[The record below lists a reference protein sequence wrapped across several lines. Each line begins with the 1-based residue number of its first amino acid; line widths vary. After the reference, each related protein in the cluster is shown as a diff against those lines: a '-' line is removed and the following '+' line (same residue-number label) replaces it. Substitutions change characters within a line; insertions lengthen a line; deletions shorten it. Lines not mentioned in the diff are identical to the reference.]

1 MSNDKSIIHPKFEG
15 SLVLISGLHGLGKT
29 TLAATMENPAKT
41 GLIDFDLK
49 GRALAN
55 ELGIVWY
62 ASPENTGNPDDYDV
76 KTLSNWFLA
85 NIAKVPD
92 GITHLIIDNA
102 TWAEAGLEWRVL
114 QNPAKYGVNA
124 KNAQAGVYGGA
135 KPGVTVL
142 WANIF
147 TFLQSKG
154 VKVVT
159 AINHMSQPWA
169 DGKPVPNKFNIKGNK
184 VFQQIASLA
193 IILTPADIS
202 RGGKPPVPSGLVVKE
217 ALSINRYNA
226 ELGEFSTVKVIPA
239 RLPVCNWKR
248 ISGYFD
254 KPADFGKPA
263 NGEIWTQ
270 QEVYSYSEWLSPEQ
284 VQWVMKVGSY
294 SDEAIDATD
303 QATKAPVTV
312 EQPRPMQPVSQPTE
326 AKATPQQVHS
336 ATPTDIPNSPK
347 LVMDAIKNQLGVD
360 YYQGNASHLHN
371 AVGASFPKAND
382 LSGWAD
388 YLAAAIAHAEL
399 RITEKAE
406 PENEIP
412 LIKTNG

>member
-41 GLIDFDLK
+41 GMIDFDLK
-49 GRALAN
+49 GRALAS
-55 ELGIVWY
+55 ELDIAWY
-62 ASPENTGNPDDYDV
+62 VSPEHTGSPDDYDV
-76 KTLSNWFLA
+76 KSLSNWFLA
-85 NIAKVPD
+85 SIAKVPE

-114 QNPAKYGVNA
+114 QNPTKYGVNA

-147 TFLQSKG
+147 TYLQSRG

-169 DGKPVPNKFNIKGNK
+169 DGKPVINKFNIKGNK

-193 IILTPADIS
+193 IILTPADIA
-202 RGGKPPVPSGLVVKE
+202 RGGKPPIPSGLVVKE
-217 ALSINRYNA
+217 ALSVNRFNA
-226 ELGEFSTVKVIPA
+226 ELGEFTTMKVIPA

-254 KPADFGKPA
+254 KPADFGSPA
-263 NGEIWTQ
+263 SGEVWTKD
-270 QEVYSYSEWLSPEQ
+270 EVYSYSEWLSTEQ

-294 SDEAIDATD
+294 SDESIEPTESAKTP
-303 QATKAPVTV
+303 TRTEPPKLP
-312 EQPRPMQPVSQPTE
+312 SQPPIE
-326 AKATPQQVHS
+326 VNHTPQQAHPRELPGAGDAPS
-336 ATPTDIPNSPK
+336 TDIPNSPK
-347 LVMDAIKNQLGVD
+347 LIIEAVTKALGQD
-360 YYQGNASHLHN
+360 YYKAPQHLYNAIGKYPNS
-371 AVGASFPKAND
+371 ND

-399 RITEKAE
+399 RSVEKA
-406 PENEIP
+406 NE
-412 LIKTNG
+412 TQAN